1 MKLPEQNNLGGI
13 ATAAKVKS
21 SMAACFLYL
30 KTDIINTASA
40 ASPPFRHVLR
50 EYINPVGFGEAIL
63 SFTAIAS
70 LPANR

>member
-21 SMAACFLYL
+21 NMAACLLYL
-30 KTDIINTASA
+30 KTDIINTAA